1 MSKAGITVAIK
12 GEINDLEAKI
22 TQSKEIINEATKQI
36 IAENN
41 KLKASQDSVSE
52 AQKTYAK
59 EIASA
64 KDEIKKYIE
73 IKSQNGKLTKEEQKN
88 LAVAKAE
95 LALYKIKTNE
105 LIDVEKQRQQEIR
118 KTINASKELSNLQR
132 AYIND
137 ARLEIDTKKKIIAME
152 NEVANSK
159 DKTEKSTSNLA
170 NTTIRYLRWAGT
182 IAGVVYAGKRAWD
195 ATVGSGIAVNKIIE
209 NNTYGIA
216 ALISA
221 NTQMVDSLGKTLS
234 PLEKFT
240 MGQAHAKKV
249 IAELRT
255 ESTKTAATFPQL
267 LEIFQQGIGKT
278 LSMGDAFG
286 ATTEDIEKNTIKLA
300 SRMSNFA
307 NAIGMPMDRVK
318 EEMRSLV
325 SGNASTDS
333 LIATIIFGSPGE
345 ANKAI
350 KEAEGK
356 VNGVAELLD
365 RKFKPFDIL
374 ADTKTFDKSVLAVQ
388 DAWSRAMGDMVEK
401 SGAFKDITNIFYE
414 LSTDIIGNT
423 DDIVKA
429 FDSFYDISKSVVS
442 SLDEIAIGVAAF
454 TVLKA
459 FPNPFTLWV
468 AGATAAFG
476 LFDLLNAEI
485 IKMQHGG
492 KTQAEFDAQMKAQE
506 DKWTSLDE
514 THARITKNIEE
525 RTKKQ
530 QSLQKA
536 VGIYEGQGLDATKL
550 KTELNKVTQELDDFN
565 TALQSVD
572 PYKKATEQVAK
583 ITADQK
589 QAGQLIANRKID
601 TERMK
606 EDEKDLLNLQG
617 NIAKY
622 KDDIAKKEKIRA
634 DVAIQLKKAE
644 EAQAQ
649 AIKLNG
655 TENIAIAADIA
666 TYKKDIQ
673 TQDKLIAE
681 NQRKIN
687 EENQK
692 SSDEAL
698 RKAESLANKKKELNK
713 EESANKAV
721 MLEISM
727 LQSGQV
733 DEERLKISLSELKL
747 KGMIEEKNN
756 LIDGYAKNVLIRDI
770 LKEQLN
776 LQKLKN
782 DEELKQKKQ
791 YKFDQIS
798 GAIKYASM
806 ENLGQVYQELL
817 VYYKEDPESLA
828 DLQTWVEKEQNKL
841 SKKPLVIDIKLQGWD
856 EVSNSI
862 ATFGNSFQDINK
874 AQKKYQQENEKVIK
888 DEVALGQARV
898 DLRDTTISGIA
909 DMTGA
914 VASFYDAD
922 DDRRKKQLELQ
933 KVFFAAKMA
942 MQVADLFQTTAIE
955 GTKQT
960 LFGTTALANAL
971 TAPFP
976 ANIAAFATVAAMLA
990 SIGIM
995 VGGKTKTTTTS
1006 DAFSSMVA
1014 NEGAGSVLGDNKK
1027 ASESIKNALG
1037 TLEDFAQP
1045 QYQTLQSMNKYLANI
1060 SNSIGGVT
1068 SLLIQSGGFAFG
1080 EGAKTFD
1087 TGYKNNFDWGNS
1099 SKGGALLL
1107 QPINSIIS
1115 KIPVIG
1121 QINQMLG
1128 SVMGSVMGGIFGK
1141 TSVSQA
1147 LQDSGITFADQL
1159 LTSAIN
1165 EFNGQAYQTISTTI
1179 SKKSWFSKSS
1189 STSISSYFND
1199 LDAETER
1206 QFSLVLN
1213 NLYKTTILAGE
1224 ALDTASKDTEK
1235 ILSNFVVSI
1244 GKISLKDKT
1253 GAEIQETLTSVFGK
1267 IGDDIAKATFPLL
1280 STFQKQGEGMFET
1293 LTRVSKGMEE
1303 AEYFISRLGK
1313 AFSDISYTDIINK
1326 QGNIGFEALLQSI
1339 VKVDEATY
1347 GFNNNLVQIIGSLN
1361 STAEELYGTYTTLD
1375 TLRETL
1381 KFLKTDIQTLSFA
1394 SIKGAGGIEALASGL
1409 SAYIENFLTENEQL
1423 SYSTVLIQKEFAKL
1437 NIAIPTSKEGFKNLL
1452 SSIDKTTESGQELYG
1467 NLIILSESFAK
1478 VSDDT
1483 LSYITTLEDSL
1494 KTQQDTYKKV
1504 IYGISAIGDSFLTTI
1519 NSISTTIDTL
1529 LGNKTGT
1536 NKTNQNIQKYFDT
1549 KAKVESLLSKGSNLT
1564 TSEAKNLNSLT
1575 TELSGLATNIQSGY
1589 TDNAVATNEL
1599 VSDLSDINSRLDF
1612 SNQILQVN
1620 IVDGLGD
1627 MLGMSQIQAEQLR
1640 NLLADTKLTNTELNS
1655 IAGLTQV
1662 QKDGIVE
1669 FANNSNYFSTEGT
1682 LSNLEEYSRLQLEAL
1697 KQTQADE
1704 SANLSAQTLQFGD
1717 YTGTQEKIDIAKL
1730 LGVSYESAKP
1740 LIQQAQSLSIS
1751 KNPISD
1757 IQSILGYTAGST
1769 SYDITKANQLTALSP
1784 YISGIDI
1791 GGVITGIQTNIEITK
1806 AQNAQQE
1813 ALRKDFNNRYA
1824 NATNNLNI
1832 QAAESQSAW
1841 TSVLAHIHDE
1851 DKSSFPNDN
1860 IASSTPSNPNQ
1871 EYYKYGSYQDRWQNY
1886 VQQHSE
1892 AYNAYSYLQQ
1902 LAQEKALKGYK
1913 LGGYTGNGPVDEI
1926 SGYTHGK
1933 EYVVNAP
1940 DLQALG
1946 GPNELRSMIDKEKR
1960 NRKINNTNNSIETS
1974 NSKNDIINKLVNQ
1987 TNMLQNGFNVMIAKL
2002 TDIVDFN
2009 EERKANNFPV
2019 QVSGKVIAVG
2029 A

>member
-41 KLKASQDSVSE
+41 KLKASQDSVAE

-88 LAVAKAE
+88 LAAAKAE
-95 LALYKIKTNE
+95 LSLYKIKTNE

-132 AYIND
+132 ASIND

-221 NTQMVDSLGKTLS
+221 NTQMVDSFGKTLS
-234 PLEKFT
+234 PIEKFT
-240 MGQAHAKKV
+240 MGQTHAKKV

-286 ATTEDIEKNTIKLA
+286 ATTEQIEQNTIKLA

-333 LIATIIFGSPGE
+333 LISTIIFGSPGE

-414 LSTDIIGNT
+414 MSKDITTNT
-423 DDIVKA
+423 DSIVKS
-429 FDSFYDISKSVVS
+429 FDSIYESSKLIVSV
-442 SLDEIAIGVAAF
+442 LDDIAIAGAVFFVGGKLDNGLSSVSKFFKASEVAAVGLEAI
-454 TVLKA
+454 VLRLTLGAEALRLA
-459 FPNPFTLWV
+459 FLGLIAANPFTALAV
-468 AGATAAFG
+468 AGTAAFPV
-476 LFDLLNAEI
+476 FSAINDEI

-492 KTQAEFDAQMKAQE
+492 KTQTEFNAQIKAQE

-525 RTKKQ
+525 RTKRQ
-530 QSLQKA
+530 QALQKA

-550 KTELNKVTQELDDFN
+550 KTELSKVTKELEDYN
-565 TALQSVD
+565 TALESIN
-572 PYKKATEQVAK
+572 PYKQTTDQVAK
-583 ITADQK
+583 FTADQK
-589 QAGQLIANRKID
+589 QAGELIANRKID

-622 KDDIAKKEKIRA
+622 KDEITKKEKIRT

-649 AIKLNG
+649 AVKLNG
-655 TENIAIAADIA
+655 KENIAIAADIA
-666 TYKKDIQ
+666 IYKKDLQ

-681 NQRKIN
+681 TQRKIN

-692 SSDEAL
+692 DSEQSFK
-698 RKAESLANKKKELNK
+698 KAESLLNKKKEINK

-756 LIDGYAKNVLIRDI
+756 LIDGYDKNVLIRDI

-798 GAIKYASM
+798 GAIKYANM

-828 DLQTWVEKEQNKL
+828 DLQTWVEREQNKL

-862 ATFGNSFQDINK
+862 ATFGDSFQDITK
-874 AQKKYQQENEKVIK
+874 AQSKYKQENEKVIK
-888 DEVALGQARV
+888 DEIALGQTRV
-898 DLRDTTISGIA
+898 DLRDATMSGIA

-914 VASFYDAD
+914 VASFYDED

-933 KVFFAAKMA
+933 KVFYGAKMA
-942 MQVADLFQTTAIE
+942 MQVAELAQSTAFTSLFIAQETAK
-955 GTKQT
+955 GA
-960 LFGTTALANAL
+960 TAGA
-971 TAPFP
+971 TAV
-976 ANIAAFATVAAMLA
+976 AVAAQSSPWTGFATAAAMIALLA
-990 SIGIM
+990 SLGIM
-995 VGGKTKTTTTS
+995 IGGKTKTSVTS
-1006 DAFSSMVA
+1006 DSFSSMAA
-1014 NEGAGSVLGDNKK
+1014 NEGKGTALGDTEAQSQSITK
-1027 ASESIKNALG
+1027 A
-1037 TLEDFAQP
+1037 LEILKDFAKP
-1045 QYQTLQSMNKYLANI
+1045 QYQTLQSMNKYLETIANNI
-1060 SNSIGGVT
+1060 SGVS
-1068 SLLIQSGGFAFG
+1068 SLLIQQGGFAFG
-1080 EGAKTFD
+1080 EGYSGFD
-1087 TGYKNNFDWGNS
+1087 TGYKNNISLNDATLGLMN
-1099 SKGGALLL
+1099 
-1107 QPINSIIS
+1107 PINSIIS

-1121 QINQMLG
+1121 QINDLF
-1128 SVMGSVMGGIFGK
+1128 GGIVNSVLGGVFGK
-1141 TSVSQA
+1141 TKTYQS
-1147 LQDSGITFADQL
+1147 LKDSGIYFADQL
-1159 LTSAIN
+1159 LTKAI
-1165 EFNGQAYQTISTTI
+1165 EDFNGAAYQTIETTV

-1189 STSISSYFND
+1189 STSVNSYFQA
-1199 LDAETER
+1199 LDEETER
-1206 QFSLVLN
+1206 QFSLVLG
-1213 NLYKTTILAGE
+1213 NLYDTVYEAGIALGVGEKTLNNRLNHFI
-1224 ALDTASKDTEK
+1224 
-1235 ILSNFVVSI
+1235 VSI

-1253 GAEIQETLTSVFGK
+1253 GDEIQELLTNVFSKLGDELASYSVKGLV
-1267 IGDDIAKATFPLL
+1267 P
-1280 STFQKQGEGMFET
+1280 FQQVGEGLFTTM
-1293 LTRVSKGMEE
+1293 TRVATGMEE
-1303 AEYFISRLGK
+1303 AEFYISKLGK
-1313 AFSDISYTDIINK
+1313 AFSDISYADIINK
-1326 QGNIGFEALLQSI
+1326 QGDVGFEALLQSI
-1339 VKVDEATY
+1339 IKTDEAVY
-1347 GFNNNLVQIIGSLN
+1347 GLNNNLVQIIGSLN
-1361 STAEELYGTYTTLD
+1361 STAEELYGTYTALD
-1375 TLRETL
+1375 ILRESF
-1381 KFLKTDIQTLSFA
+1381 KFLKVGADTLSF
-1394 SIKGAGGIEALASGL
+1394 STIRGAGGIDALASGV
-1409 SAYIENFLTENEQL
+1409 SAYIENFLTDEEKL
-1423 SYSTVLIQKEFAKL
+1423 AYSTTLLQKEFAKL
-1437 NIAIPTSKEGFKNLL
+1437 NIAMPTSKQAFKDLL
-1452 SSIDKTTESGQELYG
+1452 NSIDKTTPAGQELYG
-1467 NLIILSESFAK
+1467 RLIILSEGFAE
-1478 VSDDT
+1478 VADEAENLFDESI
-1483 LSYITTLEDSL
+1483 SRITDIQNAFLDL
-1494 KTQQDTYKKV
+1494 
-1504 IYGISAIGDSFLTTI
+1504 IGIIDTTI
-1519 NSISTTIDTL
+1519 NNL
-1529 LGNKTGT
+1529 LGKQTGNTTTEATIT
-1536 NKTNQNIQKYFDT
+1536 NYLQKREQVDI
-1549 KAKVESLLSKGSNLT
+1549 LLNKGSSLT
-1564 TSEAKNLNSLT
+1564 ETELSSLNSLVSELASMAT
-1575 TELSGLATNIQSGY
+1575 TIQSGFEDNTAITGNLVQDLALIKSKLNY
-1589 TDNAVATNEL
+1589 TNQF
-1599 VSDLSDINSRLDF
+1599 VSND
-1612 SNQILQVN
+1612 
-1620 IVDGLGD
+1620 
-1627 MLGMSQIQAEQLR
+1627 
-1640 NLLADTKLTNTELNS
+1640 LTNAKSNILAT
-1655 IAGLTQV
+1655 G
-1662 QKDGIVE
+1662 
-1669 FANNSNYFSTEGT
+1669 FA
-1682 LSNLEEYSRLQLEAL
+1682 
-1697 KQTQADE
+1697 D
-1704 SANLSAQTLQFGD
+1704 
-1717 YTGTQEKIDIAKL
+1717 
-1730 LGVSYESAKP
+1730 
-1740 LIQQAQSLSIS
+1740 
-1751 KNPISD
+1751 
-1757 IQSILGYTAGST
+1757 
-1769 SYDITKANQLTALSP
+1769 
-1784 YISGIDI
+1784 
-1791 GGVITGIQTNIEITK
+1791 
-1806 AQNAQQE
+1806 
-1813 ALRKDFNNRYA
+1813 
-1824 NATNNLNI
+1824 
-1832 QAAESQSAW
+1832 
-1841 TSVLAHIHDE
+1841 
-1851 DKSSFPNDN
+1851 
-1860 IASSTPSNPNQ
+1860 
-1871 EYYKYGSYQDRWQNY
+1871 
-1886 VQQHSE
+1886 
-1892 AYNAYSYLQQ
+1892 
-1902 LAQEKALKGYK
+1902 
-1913 LGGYTGNGPVDEI
+1913 GGYTGTG
-1926 SGYTHGK
+1926 GK
-1933 EYVVNAP
+1933 YEVAGTVHKNEYVINSESLNAI
-1940 DLQALG
+1940 G
-1946 GPNELRSMIDKEKR
+1946 GVDAVKSMVQREIIQK
-1960 NRKINNTNNSIETS
+1960 NTNTTSSSIEYS
-1974 NSKNDIINKLVNQ
+1974 NDKSGIIDQLKKGQDTLV
-1987 TNMLQNGFNVMIAKL
+1987 LGFNAMLEKIQ
-2002 TDIVDFN
+2002 DIVDYN
-2009 EERKANNFPV
+2009 DERREQKHSV
-2019 QVSGKVIAVG
+2019 TVTGSVIIEG
-2029 A
+2029 

>member
-41 KLKASQDSVSE
+41 KLKASQDSVAE

-88 LAVAKAE
+88 LAAAKAE
-95 LALYKIKTNE
+95 LSLYKIKTNE

-132 AYIND
+132 ASIND
-137 ARLEIDTKKKIIAME
+137 TRLEIDTKKKIIAME

-221 NTQMVDSLGKTLS
+221 NTQMVDSFGKTLS
-234 PLEKFT
+234 PIEKFT
-240 MGQAHAKKV
+240 MGQTHAKKV

-286 ATTEDIEKNTIKLA
+286 ATTEQIEQNTIKLA

-333 LIATIIFGSPGE
+333 LISTIIFGSPGE

-468 AGATAAFG
+468 TGATAAFG
-476 LFDLLNAEI
+476 LFDLLNEEI

-492 KTQAEFDAQMKAQE
+492 KTQAEFNAQIKAQE

-514 THARITKNIEE
+514 THARITKNIED

-530 QSLQKA
+530 QTLQKA

-550 KTELNKVTQELDDFN
+550 KTELSKVTKELEDYN
-565 TALQSVD
+565 TALESIN
-572 PYKKATEQVAK
+572 PYKQTTDQVAK
-583 ITADQK
+583 FTADQK
-589 QAGQLIANRKID
+589 QAGELIANRKID

-622 KDDIAKKEKIRA
+622 KDEITKKEKIRT

-649 AIKLNG
+649 AVKLNG
-655 TENIAIAADIA
+655 KENIAIAADIA
-666 TYKKDIQ
+666 IYKKDLQ

-681 NQRKIN
+681 TQRKIN

-692 SSDEAL
+692 DSEQSFK
-698 RKAESLANKKKELNK
+698 KAESLLNKKKEINK

-756 LIDGYAKNVLIRDI
+756 LIDGYDKNVLIRDI

-798 GAIKYASM
+798 GAIKYTDM

-828 DLQTWVEKEQNKL
+828 DLQTWVEREQNKL

-862 ATFGNSFQDINK
+862 ATFGDSFQDITK
-874 AQKKYQQENEKVIK
+874 AQSKYKQENEKVIK
-888 DEVALGQARV
+888 DEIALGQARV
-898 DLRDTTISGIA
+898 DLRDATMSGIA

-914 VASFYDAD
+914 VASFYDED

-933 KVFFAAKMA
+933 KVFYGAKMA
-942 MQVADLFQTTAIE
+942 MQVAELAQSTAFTSLFIAQETAK
-955 GTKQT
+955 GA
-960 LFGTTALANAL
+960 TAGA
-971 TAPFP
+971 TAV
-976 ANIAAFATVAAMLA
+976 AVAAQSSPWTGFATAAAMIALLA
-990 SIGIM
+990 SLGIM
-995 VGGKTKTTTTS
+995 IGGKTKTSVTS
-1006 DAFSSMVA
+1006 DSFSSMVA
-1014 NEGAGSVLGDNKK
+1014 NEGKGTVLGDTEAQSQSITK
-1027 ASESIKNALG
+1027 A
-1037 TLEDFAQP
+1037 LEILKDFAKP
-1045 QYQTLQSMNKYLANI
+1045 QYQTLQSMNKYLETIANNI
-1060 SNSIGGVT
+1060 SGVS
-1068 SLLIQSGGFAFG
+1068 SLLIQQGGFAFG
-1080 EGAKTFD
+1080 EGYSGFD
-1087 TGYKNNFDWGNS
+1087 TGYKNNISLNDATLGLMN
-1099 SKGGALLL
+1099 
-1107 QPINSIIS
+1107 PINSIIS

-1121 QINQMLG
+1121 QINDLFG
-1128 SVMGSVMGGIFGK
+1128 GVVNSVLGGIFGK
-1141 TSVSQA
+1141 KSVSQA
-1147 LQDSGITFADQL
+1147 LTDSGIYFADTL
-1159 LTSAIN
+1159 LTTAIDQ
-1165 EFNGQAYQTISTTI
+1165 FNGQSYQTISTTVK
-1179 SKKSWFSKSS
+1179 KKSWFRSSS
-1189 STSISSYFND
+1189 STSVASYFNE
-1199 LDAETER
+1199 LDSETER
-1206 QFSLVLN
+1206 QFSLVLD
-1213 NLYKTTILAGE
+1213 NLYNTVLTAGE
-1224 ALDTASKDTEK
+1224 ALDSASVDTAKSLD
-1235 ILSNFVVSI
+1235 NFVVSI

-1253 GAEIQETLTSVFGK
+1253 GAEIQEELTAVFGK
-1267 IGDDIAKATFPLL
+1267 IGDDIASTAFPSLT
-1280 STFQKQGEGMFET
+1280 SFQRVGEGMFET
-1293 LTRVSKGMEE
+1293 MTRVATGMEE
-1303 AEYFISRLGK
+1303 AEYYIGRLGT
-1313 AFSDISYTDIINK
+1313 AFEDISYTDILNK
-1326 QGNIGFEALLQSI
+1326 SGDVGFEALLQSI
-1339 VKVDEATY
+1339 IKTDEALY
-1347 GFNNNLVQIIGSLN
+1347 GLDNNLVNIIGSLDA
-1361 STAEELYGTYTTLD
+1361 TAEELYGTYTALD
-1375 TLRETL
+1375 TLREAF
-1381 KFLKTDIQTLSFA
+1381 KFLKVGTDTLSF
-1394 SIKGAGGIEALASGL
+1394 STIRGAGGIDALASGV
-1409 SAYIENFLTENEQL
+1409 SAYIENFLTDEEKL
-1423 SYSTVLIQKEFAKL
+1423 AYSTTLLQKEFAKL
-1437 NIAIPTSKEGFKNLL
+1437 NVAMPTSKQAFKDLL
-1452 SSIDKTTESGQELYG
+1452 NSIDKTTPAGQELYG
-1467 NLIILSESFAK
+1467 RLIILSEGFAE
-1478 VSDDT
+1478 VADEAENLFDESI
-1483 LSYITTLEDSL
+1483 SRITDIQNAFLDL
-1494 KTQQDTYKKV
+1494 
-1504 IYGISAIGDSFLTTI
+1504 IGIIDTTI
-1519 NSISTTIDTL
+1519 NNL
-1529 LGNKTGT
+1529 LGKQTGNTTTEATIT
-1536 NKTNQNIQKYFDT
+1536 NYLQKREQVDI
-1549 KAKVESLLSKGSNLT
+1549 LLNKGSSLT
-1564 TSEAKNLNSLT
+1564 ETELSSLNSLVSELASMAT
-1575 TELSGLATNIQSGY
+1575 TIQSGFEDNTAITGNLVQDLALIKSKLNY
-1589 TDNAVATNEL
+1589 TNQF
-1599 VSDLSDINSRLDF
+1599 VSND
-1612 SNQILQVN
+1612 
-1620 IVDGLGD
+1620 
-1627 MLGMSQIQAEQLR
+1627 
-1640 NLLADTKLTNTELNS
+1640 LTNAKSNILAT
-1655 IAGLTQV
+1655 G
-1662 QKDGIVE
+1662 
-1669 FANNSNYFSTEGT
+1669 FA
-1682 LSNLEEYSRLQLEAL
+1682 
-1697 KQTQADE
+1697 D
-1704 SANLSAQTLQFGD
+1704 
-1717 YTGTQEKIDIAKL
+1717 
-1730 LGVSYESAKP
+1730 
-1740 LIQQAQSLSIS
+1740 
-1751 KNPISD
+1751 
-1757 IQSILGYTAGST
+1757 
-1769 SYDITKANQLTALSP
+1769 
-1784 YISGIDI
+1784 
-1791 GGVITGIQTNIEITK
+1791 
-1806 AQNAQQE
+1806 
-1813 ALRKDFNNRYA
+1813 
-1824 NATNNLNI
+1824 
-1832 QAAESQSAW
+1832 
-1841 TSVLAHIHDE
+1841 
-1851 DKSSFPNDN
+1851 
-1860 IASSTPSNPNQ
+1860 
-1871 EYYKYGSYQDRWQNY
+1871 
-1886 VQQHSE
+1886 
-1892 AYNAYSYLQQ
+1892 
-1902 LAQEKALKGYK
+1902 
-1913 LGGYTGNGPVDEI
+1913 GGYTGTG
-1926 SGYTHGK
+1926 GK
-1933 EYVVNAP
+1933 YEVAGTVHKNEYVINSESLNAI
-1940 DLQALG
+1940 G
-1946 GPNELRSMIDKEKR
+1946 GVDAVKSMVQREIIQK
-1960 NRKINNTNNSIETS
+1960 NTNTTSSSIEYS
-1974 NSKNDIINKLVNQ
+1974 NDKSGIIDQLKKGQDTLV
-1987 TNMLQNGFNVMIAKL
+1987 LGFNAMLEKIQ
-2002 TDIVDFN
+2002 DIVDYN
-2009 EERKANNFPV
+2009 DERREQKHSV
-2019 QVSGKVIAVG
+2019 TVTGSVIIEG
-2029 A
+2029 